1 MPMPVGAAPSRHAAS
16 TPIKTRE
23 EVLEAVKSGAFPLKD
38 NERDSLRNRSTPL
51 CGSPLRSLYT
61 LLILPLAL
69 TRIVLF
75 IVVFTST
82 GCTAALAACLPA
94 RSCGRRCL
102 LAIAMRG
109 IRAGLFCLGYHYIK
123 QTGKPSKDA
132 KIVCANH
139 VSFVETFY
147 LTSLLTPCGMAE
159 IETVLTQRLFLNVSE
174 LQLRVDGVNA
184 MPRRLDA
191 VDVAVRE
198 PTRLVSERRQFR
210 DAVVRRRP
218 RSPWS
223 PKSCGRSNSFW
234 WTSRPQNQGRT
245 LGKK

>member
-1 MPMPVGAAPSRHAAS
+1 MPVQAAPSRDAAPSRAAAS
-16 TPIKTRE
+16 APIKTRE
-23 EVLEAVKSGAFPLKD
+23 QVLEAVKSGAFPLKD

-61 LLILPLAL
+61 LLILPIAL

-123 QTGKPSKDA
+123 QTGHPSKEA
-132 KIVCANH
+132 KLKDLFEFL
-139 VSFVETFY
+139 SFDVLIKRGLQRDEIYSLAEEFAKKDHTHFDTF
-147 LTSLLTPCGMAE
+147 
-159 IETVLTQRLFLNVSE
+159 
-174 LQLRVDGVNA
+174 
-184 MPRRLDA
+184 
-191 VDVAVRE
+191 
-198 PTRLVSERRQFR
+198 
-210 DAVVRRRP
+210 VVIFM
-218 RSPWS
+218 SF
-223 PKSCGRSNSFW
+223 CGRCSEISCADGRNASLEHIMEEFRA
-234 WTSRPQNQGRT
+234 SR
-245 LGKK
+245 

>member
-1 MPMPVGAAPSRHAAS
+1 MPMPVQAAPSRDAAPSRAAAS
-16 TPIKTRE
+16 TPIKTRD
-23 EVLEAVKSGAFPLKD
+23 EVLEAVTSGAFPLKD

-51 CGSPLRSLYT
+51 CGGPLRSLYT
-61 LLILPLAL
+61 LLIFPLAL

-123 QTGKPSKDA
+123 QTGHPSKDA

-147 LTSLLTPCGMAE
+147 LTSLLTPCGADSACN
-159 IETVLTQRLFLNVSE
+159 IE
-174 LQLRVDGVNA
+174 LQGDVVVTKTSPRRRRCGRTRVHAPRDRDGVHA
-184 MPRRLDA
+184 TQVWRRSKQQA
-191 VDVAVRE
+191 Y
-198 PTRLVSERRQFR
+198 
-210 DAVVRRRP
+210 
-218 RSPWS
+218 PWS
-223 PKSCGRSNSFW
+223 HPF
-234 WTSRPQNQGRT
+234 
-245 LGKK
+245 

>member
-1 MPMPVGAAPSRHAAS
+1 MPMPVDAAPSRAAAS

-23 EVLEAVKSGAFPLKD
+23 QVLEAVTSGAFPLKD
-38 NERDSLRNRSTPL
+38 NERDSLRNRSRPL
-51 CGSPLRSLYT
+51 CGGPLRSLYT

-109 IRAGLFCLGYHYIK
+109 IRAGLFCLGYHYIRQK
-123 QTGKPSKDA
+123 GRPSPEA
-132 KIVCANH
+132 KIICANH

-147 LTSLLTPCGMAE
+147 LTSILTPCGAD
-159 IETVLTQRLFLNVSE
+159 S
-174 LQLRVDGVNA
+174 A
-184 MPRRLDA
+184 
-191 VDVAVRE
+191 
-198 PTRLVSERRQFR
+198 
-210 DAVVRRRP
+210 
-218 RSPWS
+218 
-223 PKSCGRSNSFW
+223 
-234 WTSRPQNQGRT
+234 
-245 LGKK
+245 

>member
-1 MPMPVGAAPSRHAAS
+1 MPMPVEAAPSRDAAPSRAAAS
-16 TPIKTRE
+16 APTKTRD
-23 EVLEAVKSGAFPLKD
+23 EVLEAVTSGAFPLKD
-38 NERDSLRNRSTPL
+38 NERDSLRNRSQPL
-51 CGSPLRSLYT
+51 CGGPLRSLTT

-123 QTGKPSKDA
+123 QTGKPSPEA
-132 KIVCANH
+132 KIICSNH

-147 LTSLLTPCGMAE
+147 LTSILTPCGMAE
-159 IETVLTQRLFLNVSE
+159 IETVVTQRLFLTVSE
-174 LQLRVDGVNA
+174 LQVRVDG
-184 MPRRLDA
+184 A
-191 VDVAVRE
+191 VTPSTWPSESLR
-198 PTRLVSERRQFR
+198 VS
-210 DAVVRRRP
+210 
-218 RSPWS
+218 
-223 PKSCGRSNSFW
+223 
-234 WTSRPQNQGRT
+234 
-245 LGKK
+245 

>member
-1 MPMPVGAAPSRHAAS
+1 MPVEAAPSRDAAPSRAAAS
-16 TPIKTRE
+16 APIKKRD
-23 EVLEAVKSGAFPLKD
+23 EVLEAVTSGAFSLKD

-51 CGSPLRSLYT
+51 CGSPVRSLYT

-102 LAIAMRG
+102 LAVAMRG

-123 QTGKPSKDA
+123 QVGKPSPQA

-147 LTSLLTPCGMAE
+147 LTSILTPCGADSACN
-159 IETVLTQRLFLNVSE
+159 IE
-174 LQLRVDGVNA
+174 LQGDVIVTKTSPRRRRCGRTRVHAPRDRDGVRA
-184 MPRRLDA
+184 TQVWQKL
-191 VDVAVRE
+191 
-198 PTRLVSERRQFR
+198 RQQ
-210 DAVVRRRP
+210 AY
-218 RSPWS
+218 PWS
-223 PKSCGRSNSFW
+223 LPF
-234 WTSRPQNQGRT
+234 
-245 LGKK
+245 